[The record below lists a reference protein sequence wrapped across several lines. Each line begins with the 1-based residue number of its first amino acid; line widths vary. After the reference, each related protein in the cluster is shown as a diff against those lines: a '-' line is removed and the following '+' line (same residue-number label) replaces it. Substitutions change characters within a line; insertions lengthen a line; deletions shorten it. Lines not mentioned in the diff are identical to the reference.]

1 MQKLFLQASESFT
14 SIPLVRN
21 FSRGRLV
28 LLTILQNVVNAVF
41 KITDSLYSYV
51 FSTG

>member
-14 SIPLVRN
+14 SILLVRN
-21 FSRGRLV
+21 FSRGGLV